1 MSWPT
6 RSSLMNEP
14 GSSARPAEAPTW
26 RELVRRARTVLKD
39 ANEAMIL
46 GEEAT
51 GSSRAGFVLAM
62 DTIPDDSDRARFDSL
77 VEQRS
82 HGAPLQHVV
91 GHWGFR
97 RLDLVVDGRVLV
109 PRPETEF
116 TVEVALGELADRNT
130 SGDPG
135 LAVDLGTGSGAIACS
150 LVAELPGVSVV
161 GTDVSPAALEV
172 AELNRSRLS
181 SGEAHRVEFRLGDWY
196 SALDPAMAGRIDLVV
211 ANPPYVAASEWR
223 DLDPVVRD
231 FDPPDALVA
240 GETGREAIEEIVKG
254 APAWLRNGAPVVV
267 EIAPNQAPAVAAFAA
282 DCGAQVV
289 DVRRDLAGRNR
300 VVVARWRP

>member
-1 MSWPT
+1 
-6 RSSLMNEP
+6 MNEP
-14 GSSARPAEAPTW
+14 SSSAPPAEARTW
-26 RELVRRARTVLKD
+26 RELVSAARAVLGD
-39 ANEAMIL
+39 GNEAMIL
-46 GEEAT
+46 GEEAA
-51 GSSRAGFVLAM
+51 GSSRADFVLAM
-62 DTIPDDSDRARFDSL
+62 DTIPEDPDRARFGAL

-116 TVEVALGELADRNT
+116 TVEVALGELAARDT
-130 SGDPG
+130 PG
-135 LAVDLGTGSGAIACS
+135 ARTLAVDLGTGSGAIACS

-161 GTDVSPAALEV
+161 ATDLSPAALEV
-172 AELNRSRLS
+172 AKLNRARLDPR
-181 SGEAHRVEFRLGDWY
+181 EADRIEFRLGDWY

-211 ANPPYVAASEWR
+211 ANPPYIAASEWR

-231 FDPPDALVA
+231 FDPFDALIA

-254 APAWLRNGAPVVV
+254 ASAWLRDGAPVVV
-267 EIAPNQAPAVAAFAA
+267 EIAPDQAPAVTAFAA
-282 DCGAQVV
+282 GCGVREI
-289 DVRRDLAGRNR
+289 DVRRDLAGRDR
-300 VVVARWRP
+300 VVVARW